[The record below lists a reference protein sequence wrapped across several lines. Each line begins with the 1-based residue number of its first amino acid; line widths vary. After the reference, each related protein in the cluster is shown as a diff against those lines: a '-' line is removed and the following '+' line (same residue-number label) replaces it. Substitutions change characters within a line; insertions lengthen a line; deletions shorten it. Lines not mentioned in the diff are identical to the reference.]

1 MLTCTARRRNGV
13 AGPPETARPL
23 REKVMMRSARAPL
36 AALAVTT
43 LALGLAGCASG
54 GGDDPDSVTLT
65 LGTWRTEDATMWEN
79 DIIPAFEAAHPGIKV
94 EYAPI
99 DTNDYNAAIQSQID
113 GGTGP
118 DVIMCRP
125 FDVNRS
131 WIDKGYFEPL
141 DGLDAIGSFPESALS
156 AWEGDDGTPYCVPV
170 ASVLA
175 GFYYNTAIFD
185 ELGLEVPKTQD
196 EFLEVLDAIK
206 ADGQYAPLALGSAD
220 GWQLAYN
227 MLYQVGP
234 NAWKGE
240 EGRLGLIDGSKKLT
254 DPDFVEGFRVFDSFK
269 DYLPKGYESISYE
282 DMTQLFTLG
291 KAAILPDGS
300 WQISQVT
307 STGLD
312 VGVFGAPPAAE
323 GDQRYQQ
330 EMADMAFG
338 LNAASKEKEA
348 ATAFLEWLGT
358 SEFQQLYVNKLPGF
372 FSMGTEPVK
381 YENALAQE
389 FADLKVDAE
398 LTSRLA
404 LDRLSAGQ
412 PPLDDEIW
420 RVAQL
425 MYNSGLSPEEATAEL
440 QAGLDSWYTPAP

>member
-1 MLTCTARRRNGV
+1 
-13 AGPPETARPL
+13 
-23 REKVMMRSARAPL
+23 MRSRLAPL
-36 AALAVTT
+36 ATLAVAA
-43 LALGLAGCASG
+43 LGLGLAGCAAG
-54 GGDDPDSVTLT
+54 GTGDGDTTKIV
-65 LGTWRTEDATMWEN
+65 LGTWRTEDAAMWEN
-79 DIIPAFEAAHPGIKV
+79 DIIPAFEQSHPGITV
-94 EYAPI
+94 EYAPV
-99 DTNDYNAAIQSQID
+99 DTNDYNAAIQSQIE

-131 WIDKGYFEPL
+131 WIEQGYFDSLAE
-141 DGLDAIGSFPESALS
+141 LDAISTFPESALT

-185 ELGLEVPKTQD
+185 ELGLEVPTTQA
-196 EFLEVLDAIK
+196 EFIEVLDAIK
-206 ADGQYAPLALGSAD
+206 ADGTYTPLALGSAD

-234 NAWKGE
+234 NAWRGE
-240 EGRLGLIDGSKKLT
+240 EGRLGLIDGTKKLT

-291 KAAILPDGS
+291 QAAILPDGS

-312 VGVFGAPPAAE
+312 VGVFGAPPAAA

-338 LNAASKEKEA
+338 LNAAGKQKEA
-348 ATAFLEWLGT
+348 ATEFLEWLGT
-358 SEFQQLYVNKLPGF
+358 PEFQQLYVNKLPGF
-372 FSMGTEPVK
+372 FSMGSEPVS
-381 YENALAQE
+381 YDDPLAQE
-389 FADLKVDAE
+389 FADLKEGAE

-440 QAGLDSWYTPAP
+440 QKGLDSWYTPAG

>member
-1 MLTCTARRRNGV
+1 
-13 AGPPETARPL
+13 
-23 REKVMMRSARAPL
+23 MRSKLAPL
-36 AALAVTT
+36 ATLAVAA
-43 LALGLAGCASG
+43 LGLGLAGCAAGGSG
-54 GGDDPDSVTLT
+54 DGDTTKIV
-65 LGTWRTEDATMWEN
+65 LGTWRTEDAAMWEN
-79 DIIPAFEAAHPGIKV
+79 DIIPAFEQSHPGITV
-94 EYAPI
+94 EYAPV
-99 DTNDYNAAIQSQID
+99 DTNDYNAAIQSQIE

-131 WIDKGYFEPL
+131 WIEQGYFDSLAE
-141 DGLDAIGSFPESALS
+141 LDAISTFPESALT

-185 ELGLEVPKTQD
+185 ELGLEVPTTQA
-196 EFLEVLDAIK
+196 EFIDVLDAVK
-206 ADGQYAPLALGSAD
+206 EDGTYTPLALGSAD

-234 NAWKGE
+234 NAWHGE
-240 EGRLGLIDGSKKLT
+240 DGRLGLIDGTKKLT

-291 KAAILPDGS
+291 QAAILPDGS

-312 VGVFGAPPAAE
+312 VGVFGAPPAAA

-338 LNAASKEKEA
+338 LNAAGKQKEA
-348 ATAFLEWLGT
+348 ATEFLEWLGT
-358 SEFQQLYVNKLPGF
+358 PEFQQLYVNKLPGF
-372 FSMGTEPVK
+372 FSMGSEPVS
-381 YENALAQE
+381 YDDPLAQE
-389 FADLKVDAE
+389 FADLKEGAE

-440 QAGLDSWYTPAP
+440 QKGLDSWYTPAG

>member
-1 MLTCTARRRNGV
+1 
-13 AGPPETARPL
+13 
-23 REKVMMRSARAPL
+23 MRSRLAPL
-36 AALAVTT
+36 ASLAIAGI
-43 LALGLAGCASG
+43 ALGLAGCAGGSSG
-54 GGDDPDSVTLT
+54 GDTETIV

-79 DIIPAFEAAHPGIKV
+79 DIIPAFEKSHPGITV
-94 EYAPI
+94 EYAPV
-99 DTNDYNAAIQSQID
+99 DTNDYNAAIQSQIE

-118 DVIMCRP
+118 DLMMCRP

-131 WIDKGYFEPL
+131 WIEQGYFDPL
-141 DGLDAIGSFPESALS
+141 TDLEAVGSFPESALT

-175 GFYYNTAIFD
+175 GLYYNKAIFD
-185 ELGLEVPKTQD
+185 ELGIEVPTTQD
-196 EFLEVLDAIK
+196 EFMGVLDAIK
-206 ADGQYAPLALGSAD
+206 ADGTYTPLALGTAD

-227 MLYQVGP
+227 MLYQIGP
-234 NAWKGE
+234 NYWKGE
-240 EGRLGLIDGSKKLT
+240 EGRLGLIDGTKKLT
-254 DPDFVEGFRVFDSFK
+254 DPDFVEGFTVFDEFK
-269 DYLPKGYESISYE
+269 DYLPNGYEAISYE
-282 DMTQLFTLG
+282 DMTQLFNLG

-312 VGVFGAPPAAE
+312 VGVFGAPPAAA

-338 LNAASKEKEA
+338 LNAESEHKDA

-358 SEFQQLYVNKLPGF
+358 PEFQQLYVNKLPGF
-372 FSMGTEPVK
+372 FSMGSEPVT
-381 YENALAQE
+381 YDNPLAQE
-389 FADLKVDAE
+389 FADLKDGAE

-420 RVAQL
+420 RVTQL
-425 MYNSGLSPEEATAEL
+425 MYNTGLSPEDAAAEL
-440 QAGLDSWYTPAP
+440 QAGLDSWYVPTQ

>member
-1 MLTCTARRRNGV
+1 
-13 AGPPETARPL
+13 
-23 REKVMMRSARAPL
+23 MRSRLAPL
-36 AALAVTT
+36 ATLAVAA
-43 LALGLAGCASG
+43 LGLGLAGCAAGGSG
-54 GGDDPDSVTLT
+54 DGDTTKIV
-65 LGTWRTEDATMWEN
+65 LGTWRTEDAAMWEN
-79 DIIPAFEAAHPGIKV
+79 DIIPAFEKSHPGITV
-94 EYAPI
+94 EYAPV
-99 DTNDYNAAIQSQID
+99 DTNDYNAAIQSQIE

-131 WIDKGYFEPL
+131 WIEQGYFDSLAE
-141 DGLDAIGSFPESALS
+141 LDAVSTFPETALA

-185 ELGLEVPKTQD
+185 ELGLEVPTTQA
-196 EFLEVLDAIK
+196 EFLDVLDAVK
-206 ADGQYAPLALGSAD
+206 EDGTYTPLALGSAD

-234 NAWKGE
+234 NAWHGE
-240 EGRLGLIDGSKKLT
+240 DGRLGLIDGTKKLT

-291 KAAILPDGS
+291 QAAILPDGS

-312 VGVFGAPPAAE
+312 VGVFGAPPAAAGE
-323 GDQRYQQ
+323 QRYQQ

-338 LNAASKEKEA
+338 LNAAGKQKEA
-348 ATAFLEWLGT
+348 ATEFLEWLGT
-358 SEFQQLYVNKLPGF
+358 PEFQQLYVNKLPGF
-372 FSMGTEPVK
+372 FSMGSEPVS
-381 YENALAQE
+381 YDNPLAQE
-389 FADLKVDAE
+389 FADLKEGAE

-440 QAGLDSWYTPAP
+440 QKGLDSWYTPAG

>member
-1 MLTCTARRRNGV
+1 
-13 AGPPETARPL
+13 
-23 REKVMMRSARAPL
+23 MRSKLAPL
-36 AALAVTT
+36 ATLAVAA
-43 LALGLAGCASG
+43 LGLGLAGCAAG
-54 GGDDPDSVTLT
+54 GTGDGDTTKIV
-65 LGTWRTEDATMWEN
+65 LGTWRTEDAAMWEN
-79 DIIPAFEAAHPGIKV
+79 DIIPAFEQSHPGITV
-94 EYAPI
+94 EYAPV
-99 DTNDYNAAIQSQID
+99 DTNDYNAAIQSQIE

-131 WIDKGYFEPL
+131 WIEQGYFDSLAE
-141 DGLDAIGSFPESALS
+141 LDAISTFPESALT

-185 ELGLEVPKTQD
+185 ELGLEVPTTQA
-196 EFLEVLDAIK
+196 EFIEVLDAIK
-206 ADGQYAPLALGSAD
+206 ADGTYTPLALGSAD

-234 NAWKGE
+234 NAWRGE
-240 EGRLGLIDGSKKLT
+240 EGRLGLIDGTKKLT

-291 KAAILPDGS
+291 QAAILPDGS

-312 VGVFGAPPAAE
+312 VGVFGAPPAAA

-338 LNAASKEKEA
+338 LNAAGKQKEA
-348 ATAFLEWLGT
+348 ATEFLEWLGT
-358 SEFQQLYVNKLPGF
+358 PEFQQLYVNKLPGF
-372 FSMGTEPVK
+372 FSMGSEPVS
-381 YENALAQE
+381 YDDPLAQE
-389 FADLKVDAE
+389 FADLKEGAE

-440 QAGLDSWYTPAP
+440 QKGLDSWYTPAG

>member
-1 MLTCTARRRNGV
+1 
-13 AGPPETARPL
+13 
-23 REKVMMRSARAPL
+23 MRSRLAPL
-36 AALAVTT
+36 ASLAIAGI
-43 LALGLAGCASG
+43 ALGLAGCAGGSSG
-54 GGDDPDSVTLT
+54 GDTETIV
-65 LGTWRTEDATMWEN
+65 LGTWRTEDAAMWEN
-79 DIIPAFEAAHPGIKV
+79 DIIPAFEESHPGITV
-94 EYAPI
+94 EYAPV
-99 DTNDYNAAIQSQID
+99 DTNDYNAAIQSQIE

-118 DVIMCRP
+118 DLIMCRP

-131 WIDKGYFEPL
+131 WIEQGYFDPL
-141 DGLDAIGSFPESALS
+141 TDLEAIGSFPESALT

-185 ELGLEVPKTQD
+185 ELGLEVPTSQD
-196 EFLEVLDAIK
+196 EFIDVLDAIK
-206 ADGQYAPLALGSAD
+206 TDGTYTPLALGTAD

-234 NAWKGE
+234 NYWKGE
-240 EGRLGLIDGSKKLT
+240 EGRLGLIDGTKKLT
-254 DPDFVEGFRVFDSFK
+254 DPDFVEGFTVFDEFK
-269 DYLPKGYESISYE
+269 DYLPSGYEAISYE
-282 DMTQLFTLG
+282 DMTQLFNLG

-312 VGVFGAPPAAE
+312 VGVFGAPPAAA

-338 LNAASKEKEA
+338 LNAESEHKDA
-348 ATAFLEWLGT
+348 ATEFLEWLGT
-358 SEFQQLYVNKLPGF
+358 PEFQQLYVNKLPGF
-372 FSMGTEPVK
+372 FSMGSEPVT
-381 YENALAQE
+381 YDNPLAQE
-389 FADLKVDAE
+389 FADLKEGAE

-420 RVAQL
+420 RVTQL
-425 MYNSGLSPEEATAEL
+425 MYNTGLSPEEATAEL
-440 QAGLDSWYTPAP
+440 QAGLDSWYVPTQ

>member
-1 MLTCTARRRNGV
+1 
-13 AGPPETARPL
+13 
-23 REKVMMRSARAPL
+23 MRSKLAPL
-36 AALAVTT
+36 ATLAVAA
-43 LALGLAGCASG
+43 LGLGLAGCAAG
-54 GGDDPDSVTLT
+54 GTGDGDTTKIV
-65 LGTWRTEDATMWEN
+65 LGTWRTEDAAMWEN
-79 DIIPAFEAAHPGIKV
+79 DIIPAFEQSHPGITV
-94 EYAPI
+94 EYAPV
-99 DTNDYNAAIQSQID
+99 DTNDYNAAIQSQIE

-131 WIDKGYFEPL
+131 WIEQGYFDSLAE
-141 DGLDAIGSFPESALS
+141 LDAISTFPESSLT

-185 ELGLEVPKTQD
+185 ELGLEVPTTQG
-196 EFLEVLDAIK
+196 EFIEVLDAIK
-206 ADGQYAPLALGSAD
+206 ADGTYTPLALGSAD

-234 NAWKGE
+234 NAWHGE
-240 EGRLGLIDGSKKLT
+240 DGRLGLIDGTKKLT

-291 KAAILPDGS
+291 QAAILPDGS

-312 VGVFGAPPAAE
+312 VGVFGAPPAAA

-338 LNAASKEKEA
+338 LNAAGKQKEA
-348 ATAFLEWLGT
+348 ATEFLEWLGT
-358 SEFQQLYVNKLPGF
+358 PEFQQLYVNKLPGF
-372 FSMGTEPVK
+372 FSMGSEPVS
-381 YENALAQE
+381 YDDPLAQE
-389 FADLKVDAE
+389 FADLKEGAE

-440 QAGLDSWYTPAP
+440 QKGLDSWYTPAG

>member
-1 MLTCTARRRNGV
+1 
-13 AGPPETARPL
+13 
-23 REKVMMRSARAPL
+23 MRSRLAPL
-36 AALAVTT
+36 ATLAVAA
-43 LALGLAGCASG
+43 LGLGLAGCAAGGSG
-54 GGDDPDSVTLT
+54 DGDTTKIV
-65 LGTWRTEDATMWEN
+65 LGTWRTEDAAMWEN
-79 DIIPAFEAAHPGIKV
+79 DIIPAFEKSHPGITV
-94 EYAPI
+94 EYAPV
-99 DTNDYNAAIQSQID
+99 DTNDYNAAIQSQIE

-131 WIDKGYFEPL
+131 WIEQGYFDSLAE
-141 DGLDAIGSFPESALS
+141 LDAISTFPESALA

-185 ELGLEVPKTQD
+185 ELGLEVPTTQA
-196 EFLEVLDAIK
+196 EFLDVLDAIK
-206 ADGQYAPLALGSAD
+206 KDGTYTPLALGSAD

-234 NAWKGE
+234 NAWHGE
-240 EGRLGLIDGSKKLT
+240 DGRLGLIDGSKKLT

-291 KAAILPDGS
+291 QAAILPDGS

-312 VGVFGAPPAAE
+312 VGVFGAPPAAA

-338 LNAASKEKEA
+338 LNAAGKQKEA
-348 ATAFLEWLGT
+348 ATEFLEWLGT
-358 SEFQQLYVNKLPGF
+358 PEFQQLYVNKLPGF
-372 FSMGTEPVK
+372 FSMGSEPVS
-381 YENALAQE
+381 YDNPLAQE
-389 FADLKVDAE
+389 FADLKEGAE

-440 QAGLDSWYTPAP
+440 QKGLDSWYTPAG

>member
-1 MLTCTARRRNGV
+1 
-13 AGPPETARPL
+13 
-23 REKVMMRSARAPL
+23 MRSRLAPL
-36 AALAVTT
+36 ATLAVAA
-43 LALGLAGCASG
+43 LGLGLAGCAAG
-54 GGDDPDSVTLT
+54 GTGDGDTTKIV
-65 LGTWRTEDATMWEN
+65 LGTWRTEDAAMWEN
-79 DIIPAFEAAHPGIKV
+79 DIIPAFEQSHPGITV
-94 EYAPI
+94 EYAPV
-99 DTNDYNAAIQSQID
+99 DTNDYNAAIQSQIE

-131 WIDKGYFEPL
+131 WIEQGYFDSLAE
-141 DGLDAIGSFPESALS
+141 LDAISTFPESSLT

-185 ELGLEVPKTQD
+185 ELGLDVPTTQG
-196 EFLEVLDAIK
+196 EFIEVLDAIK
-206 ADGQYAPLALGSAD
+206 ADGTYTPLALGSAD

-234 NAWKGE
+234 NAWHGE
-240 EGRLGLIDGSKKLT
+240 DGRLGLIDGTKKLT
-254 DPDFVEGFRVFDSFK
+254 DPDFVEGFRIFDSFK

-312 VGVFGAPPAAE
+312 VGVFGAPPAAA

-338 LNAASKEKEA
+338 LNAAGKQKEA
-348 ATAFLEWLGT
+348 ATEFLEWLGT
-358 SEFQQLYVNKLPGF
+358 PEFQQLYVNKLPGF
-372 FSMGTEPVK
+372 FSMGAEPVS
-381 YENALAQE
+381 YDNPLAQE
-389 FADLKVDAE
+389 FADLKEGAE

-440 QAGLDSWYTPAP
+440 QTGLDSWYTPAG

>member
-1 MLTCTARRRNGV
+1 
-13 AGPPETARPL
+13 
-23 REKVMMRSARAPL
+23 MRSKLAPL
-36 AALAVTT
+36 ATLAVAA
-43 LALGLAGCASG
+43 LGLGLAGCAAGGSG
-54 GGDDPDSVTLT
+54 DGDTTKIV
-65 LGTWRTEDATMWEN
+65 LGTWRTEDAAMWEN
-79 DIIPAFEAAHPGIKV
+79 DIIPAFEQSHPGITV
-94 EYAPI
+94 EYAPV
-99 DTNDYNAAIQSQID
+99 DTNDYNAAIQSQIE

-131 WIDKGYFEPL
+131 WIEQGYFDSLAE
-141 DGLDAIGSFPESALS
+141 LDAISTFPESALT

-185 ELGLEVPKTQD
+185 ELGLEVPTTQA
-196 EFLEVLDAIK
+196 EFIDVLDAIK
-206 ADGQYAPLALGSAD
+206 EDGTYTPLALGSAD

-234 NAWKGE
+234 NAWHGE
-240 EGRLGLIDGSKKLT
+240 DGRLGLIDGTKKLT

-291 KAAILPDGS
+291 QAAILPDGS

-312 VGVFGAPPAAE
+312 VGVFGAPPAAA

-338 LNAASKEKEA
+338 LNAAGKQKEA
-348 ATAFLEWLGT
+348 ATEFLEWLGT
-358 SEFQQLYVNKLPGF
+358 PEFQQLYVNKLPGF
-372 FSMGTEPVK
+372 FSMGSEPVS
-381 YENALAQE
+381 YDDPLAQE
-389 FADLKVDAE
+389 FADLKEGAE

-440 QAGLDSWYTPAP
+440 QKGLDSWYTPAG

>member
-1 MLTCTARRRNGV
+1 
-13 AGPPETARPL
+13 
-23 REKVMMRSARAPL
+23 MRSRLAPL
-36 AALAVTT
+36 ATLAVAA
-43 LALGLAGCASG
+43 LGLGLAGCAAGGSG
-54 GGDDPDSVTLT
+54 DGDTTKIV
-65 LGTWRTEDATMWEN
+65 LGTWRTEDAAMWEN
-79 DIIPAFEAAHPGIKV
+79 DIIPAFEQSHPGITV
-94 EYAPI
+94 EYAPV
-99 DTNDYNAAIQSQID
+99 DTNDYNAAIQSQIE

-131 WIDKGYFEPL
+131 WIEQGYFDSLAE
-141 DGLDAIGSFPESALS
+141 LDAISTFPETALA

-185 ELGLEVPKTQD
+185 ELGLEVPTTQA
-196 EFLEVLDAIK
+196 EFLDVLDAIK
-206 ADGQYAPLALGSAD
+206 ADGTYTPLALGSAD

-234 NAWKGE
+234 NAWHGE
-240 EGRLGLIDGSKKLT
+240 DGRLGLIDGTKKLT
-254 DPDFVEGFRVFDSFK
+254 DPDFVEGFRVFDSFT

-291 KAAILPDGS
+291 QAAILPDGS

-312 VGVFGAPPAAE
+312 VGVFGAPPAAAGE
-323 GDQRYQQ
+323 QRYQQ

-338 LNAASKEKEA
+338 LNAAGKQKEA
-348 ATAFLEWLGT
+348 ATEFLEWLGT
-358 SEFQQLYVNKLPGF
+358 PEFQQLYVNKLPGF
-372 FSMGTEPVK
+372 FSMGSEPVS
-381 YENALAQE
+381 YDNPLAQE
-389 FADLKVDAE
+389 FADLKEGAE

-440 QAGLDSWYTPAP
+440 QKGLDSWYTPAG

>member
-1 MLTCTARRRNGV
+1 
-13 AGPPETARPL
+13 
-23 REKVMMRSARAPL
+23 MRSRLAPL
-36 AALAVTT
+36 ATLAVAA
-43 LALGLAGCASG
+43 LGLGLAGCAAG
-54 GGDDPDSVTLT
+54 GTGDGDTTKIV
-65 LGTWRTEDATMWEN
+65 LGTWRTEDAAMWEN
-79 DIIPAFEAAHPGIKV
+79 DIIPAFEQSHPGITV
-94 EYAPI
+94 EYAPV
-99 DTNDYNAAIQSQID
+99 DTNDYNAAIQSQIE

-131 WIDKGYFEPL
+131 WIEQGYFDSLAE
-141 DGLDAIGSFPESALS
+141 LDAISTFPESALT

-185 ELGLEVPKTQD
+185 ELGLEVPTTQG
-196 EFLEVLDAIK
+196 EFIEVLDAIK
-206 ADGQYAPLALGSAD
+206 ADGTYTPLALGSAD

-234 NAWKGE
+234 NAWHGE
-240 EGRLGLIDGSKKLT
+240 DGRLGLIDGTKKLT

-291 KAAILPDGS
+291 QAAILPDGS

-312 VGVFGAPPAAE
+312 VGVFGAPPAAA

-338 LNAASKEKEA
+338 LNAAGKQKEA
-348 ATAFLEWLGT
+348 ATEFLEWLGT
-358 SEFQQLYVNKLPGF
+358 PEFQQLYVNKLPGF
-372 FSMGTEPVK
+372 FSMGSEPVS
-381 YENALAQE
+381 YDDPLAQE
-389 FADLKVDAE
+389 FADLKEGAE

-440 QAGLDSWYTPAP
+440 QKGLDSWYTPAG

>member
-1 MLTCTARRRNGV
+1 
-13 AGPPETARPL
+13 
-23 REKVMMRSARAPL
+23 MRSKLAPL
-36 AALAVTT
+36 ATLAVAA
-43 LALGLAGCASG
+43 LGLGLAGCAAG
-54 GGDDPDSVTLT
+54 GTGDGDTTKIV
-65 LGTWRTEDATMWEN
+65 LGTWRTEDAAMWEN
-79 DIIPAFEAAHPGIKV
+79 DIIPAFEQSHPGITV
-94 EYAPI
+94 EYAPV
-99 DTNDYNAAIQSQID
+99 DTNDYNAAIQSQIE

-131 WIDKGYFEPL
+131 WIEQGYFDSLAE
-141 DGLDAIGSFPESALS
+141 LDAISTFPESALT

-185 ELGLEVPKTQD
+185 ELGLEVPTTQG
-196 EFLEVLDAIK
+196 EFIEVLDAIK
-206 ADGQYAPLALGSAD
+206 ADGTYTPLALGSAD

-234 NAWKGE
+234 NAWHGE
-240 EGRLGLIDGSKKLT
+240 DGRLGLIDGTKKLT

-291 KAAILPDGS
+291 QAAILPDGS

-312 VGVFGAPPAAE
+312 VGVFGAPPAAA

-338 LNAASKEKEA
+338 LNAAGKQKEA
-348 ATAFLEWLGT
+348 ATEFLEWLGT
-358 SEFQQLYVNKLPGF
+358 PEFQQLYVNKLPGF
-372 FSMGTEPVK
+372 FSMGSEPVS
-381 YENALAQE
+381 YDDPLAQE
-389 FADLKVDAE
+389 FADLKEGAE

-440 QAGLDSWYTPAP
+440 QKGLDSWYTPAG

>member
-1 MLTCTARRRNGV
+1 
-13 AGPPETARPL
+13 
-23 REKVMMRSARAPL
+23 MRSKLAPL
-36 AALAVTT
+36 ATLAVAA
-43 LALGLAGCASG
+43 LGLGLAGCAAG
-54 GGDDPDSVTLT
+54 GTGDGDTTKIV
-65 LGTWRTEDATMWEN
+65 LGTWRTEDAAMWEN
-79 DIIPAFEAAHPGIKV
+79 DIIPAFEQSHPGITV
-94 EYAPI
+94 EYAPV
-99 DTNDYNAAIQSQID
+99 DTNDYNAAIQSQIE

-131 WIDKGYFEPL
+131 WIEQGYFDSLAE
-141 DGLDAIGSFPESALS
+141 LDAISTFPESALT

-185 ELGLEVPKTQD
+185 ELGLEVPTTQA
-196 EFLEVLDAIK
+196 EFIEVLDAIK
-206 ADGQYAPLALGSAD
+206 EDGTYTPLALGSAD

-234 NAWKGE
+234 NAWHGE
-240 EGRLGLIDGSKKLT
+240 DGRLGLIDGTKKLT
-254 DPDFVEGFRVFDSFK
+254 DPDFVEGFRIFDSFK

-312 VGVFGAPPAAE
+312 VGVFGAPPAAA

-338 LNAASKEKEA
+338 LNAAGKQKEA
-348 ATAFLEWLGT
+348 ATEFLEWLGT
-358 SEFQQLYVNKLPGF
+358 PEFQQLYVNKLPGF
-372 FSMGTEPVK
+372 FSMGSEPVS
-381 YENALAQE
+381 YDDPLAQE
-389 FADLKVDAE
+389 FADLKEGAE

-440 QAGLDSWYTPAP
+440 QKGLDSWYTPAG

>member
-1 MLTCTARRRNGV
+1 
-13 AGPPETARPL
+13 
-23 REKVMMRSARAPL
+23 MRSRLAPL
-36 AALAVTT
+36 ATLAVAA
-43 LALGLAGCASG
+43 LGLGLAGCAAG
-54 GGDDPDSVTLT
+54 GTGDGDTTKIV
-65 LGTWRTEDATMWEN
+65 LGTWRTEDAAMWEN
-79 DIIPAFEAAHPGIKV
+79 DIIPAFEQSHPGITV
-94 EYAPI
+94 EYAPV
-99 DTNDYNAAIQSQID
+99 DTNDYNAAIQSQIE

-131 WIDKGYFEPL
+131 WIEQGYFDSLAE
-141 DGLDAIGSFPESALS
+141 LDAISTFPESSLT

-185 ELGLEVPKTQD
+185 ELGLEVPTTQG
-196 EFLEVLDAIK
+196 EFIEVLDAIK
-206 ADGQYAPLALGSAD
+206 ADGTYTPLALGSAD

-234 NAWKGE
+234 NAWHGE
-240 EGRLGLIDGSKKLT
+240 DGRLGLIDGTKKLT
-254 DPDFVEGFRVFDSFK
+254 DPDFVEGFRIFDSFK

-312 VGVFGAPPAAE
+312 VGVFGAPPAAA

-338 LNAASKEKEA
+338 LNAAGKQKEA
-348 ATAFLEWLGT
+348 ATEFLEWLGT
-358 SEFQQLYVNKLPGF
+358 PEFQQLYVNKLPGF
-372 FSMGTEPVK
+372 FSMGAEPVS
-381 YENALAQE
+381 YDNPLAQE
-389 FADLKVDAE
+389 FADLKEGAE

-440 QAGLDSWYTPAP
+440 QKGLDSWYTPAG